1 MADYLRFSA
10 DFLDNLR
17 MQTNLVALIEQDGI
31 ALKRSGKSLVGLCPF
46 HEESTPSFHVSP
58 GHNTYRCF
66 GCGTYGDAIEW
77 MRQRRHLSFHDAV
90 VHLAQ
95 QCGIPMPTP
104 ENREQTRQSRK
115 HLAAV
120 YQILKDVA
128 RIYARGLDKSP
139 AASKYLFE
147 QRGLTAKTVRTF
159 GLGVVAK
166 GIVALLV
173 EKHRDA
179 LLAAGLAV
187 AREDGSVYDHFRHRI
202 MIPIHNERGYLVGFA
217 GRALADRTSA
227 PKYINSPETEL
238 FSKRRELYALHLA
251 KSAIRE
257 TGVAVVVEGY
267 FDVISLHQAGEQRA
281 VAPMGTALTNTQIQ
295 RLLAHADTIVFA
307 FDADAAGR
315 KAALSAAL
323 VLLAELHDG
332 KTARFLFL
340 PEGDDPDSFVRK
352 HGLDAWRAALEQAT
366 PLSAFLA
373 EHVSHGL
380 DKTMPESQVAAA
392 RKALEI
398 LGHVQHAPLFARALQ
413 ARFEELIGIALQENS
428 NTDK

>member
-147 QRGLTAKTVRTF
+147 QRGLTAQTVRTF

-202 MIPIHNERGYLVGFA
+202 MIPIHNASTPV
-217 GRALADRTSA
+217 
-227 PKYINSPETEL
+227 SPRL
-238 FSKRRELYALHLA
+238 ISKPD
-251 KSAIRE
+251 
-257 TGVAVVVEGY
+257 
-267 FDVISLHQAGEQRA
+267 F
-281 VAPMGTALTNTQIQ
+281 
-295 RLLAHADTIVFA
+295 
-307 FDADAAGR
+307 
-315 KAALSAAL
+315 
-323 VLLAELHDG
+323 AELNVEFSISENTSLCPN
-332 KTARFLFL
+332 TANCTI
-340 PEGDDPDSFVRK
+340 PTTTAISISPI
-352 HGLDAWRAALEQAT
+352 H
-366 PLSAFLA
+366 
-373 EHVSHGL
+373 
-380 DKTMPESQVAAA
+380 
-392 RKALEI
+392 I
-398 LGHVQHAPLFARALQ
+398 
-413 ARFEELIGIALQENS
+413 
-428 NTDK
+428 